1 MTKRPK
7 HDQLFKKIMG
17 NEIAAQEFLEYYL
30 PNNFKEKIDLS
41 KIKIEQESYIEESL
55 RRKYSDIIYSVR
67 TKNDESAFIYV
78 LLDHQS
84 TSDYWMALRL
94 WR

>member
-30 PNNFKEKIDLS
+30 PNNFK
-41 KIKIEQESYIEESL
+41 
-55 RRKYSDIIYSVR
+55 
-67 TKNDESAFIYV
+67 
-78 LLDHQS
+78 
-84 TSDYWMALRL
+84 
-94 WR
+94 